1 MKKTI
6 AIALIVLPMALA
18 ACMTGD
24 PSDGDPTASDPT
36 EDTSPDGPVPVP
48 ADAQILS
55 AHQAVLDRVMKAADP
70 QAAYAQLSAADRAEF
85 DSLTRPAGEPSV
97 TTTLDGNTPAI
108 TPDAATAAKFNGCFS
123 VHATGGRKAF
133 FGNTLYTFWQ
143 TTKVCAKGGKV
154 TSVAVTSA
162 GGETSTP
169 GWRIAHAPTTSKLNV
184 GWEGR
189 GKAAY
194 HFVLG
199 AGPWDIQHPS
209 DCLQLRLNADG
220 KHFRVMTSCDLEAR

>member
-1 MKKTI
+1 
-6 AIALIVLPMALA
+6 V
-18 ACMTGD
+18 
-24 PSDGDPTASDPT
+24 
-36 EDTSPDGPVPVP
+36 
-48 ADAQILS
+48 
-55 AHQAVLDRVMKAADP
+55 
-70 QAAYAQLSAADRAEF
+70 YAQLSAADRAEF
-85 DSLTRPAGEPSV
+85 DSLTQPAGDPSV

-108 TPDAATAAKFNGCFS
+108 TPDAAAAAKFNGCFS
-123 VHATGGRKAF
+123 VHATGGRKAL

-189 GKAAY
+189 GLAAY

-209 DCLQLRLNADG
+209 DCIQLRLNADG
-220 KHFRVMTSCDLEAR
+220 KHFRAMSSCDLEAR

>member
-1 MKKTI
+1 
-6 AIALIVLPMALA
+6 MALA
-18 ACMTGD
+18 ACMTGSD

-48 ADAQILS
+48 EDAPILS
-55 AHQAVLDRVMKAADP
+55 AHRALLDRVLNAADP
-70 QAAYAQLSAADRAEF
+70 NAAYAQLSAADRAEF
-85 DSLTRPAGEPSV
+85 DSLTRPAGDPIA
-97 TTTLDGNTPAI
+97 TTTISGDSPAI
-108 TPDAATAAKFNGCFS
+108 TPDAATAAKFNGCWS
-123 VHATGGRKAF
+123 VHAHNGAKALA
-133 FGNTLYTFWQ
+133 GNTLYTFWQ
-143 TTKVCAKGGKV
+143 TTQVCARAGKV

-189 GKAAY
+189 GLATY

-209 DCLQLRLNADG
+209 DCIQLRLNADG
-220 KHFRVMTSCDLEAR
+220 KHFRAMSSCDKEAR